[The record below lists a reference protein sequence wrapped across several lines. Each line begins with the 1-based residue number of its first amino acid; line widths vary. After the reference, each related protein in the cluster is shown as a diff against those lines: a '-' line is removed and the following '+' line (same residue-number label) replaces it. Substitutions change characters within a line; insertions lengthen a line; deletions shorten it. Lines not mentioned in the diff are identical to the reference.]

1 MLLLFFF
8 QIIFKWKLRF
18 SHFFDVKRKE
28 DKASAKAKQRSGTAQ
43 EATEK
48 LSSSPG
54 GNERKES
61 KEKTTPSL
69 NSGLTEQEFGSL
81 ENPFPGT
88 LHPDLFLK
96 PHILVDESQPST
108 IIAYALGSSVSSPF
122 SYMINRYIY
131 KGSNPDT
138 PTRIGIKVI

>member
-1 MLLLFFF
+1 MLLLFIYFFF

-18 SHFFDVKRKE
+18 NHFFDVKRKE

-122 SYMINRYIY
+122 SYMINNIVYIY
-131 KGSNPDT
+131 
-138 PTRIGIKVI
+138 IGIANFF

>member
-1 MLLLFFF
+1 M
-8 QIIFKWKLRF
+8 
-18 SHFFDVKRKE
+18 KRKE
-28 DKASAKAKQRSGTAQ
+28 DKASAKAKQRSSSGAAQ

-54 GNERKES
+54 GVHEKVS
-61 KEKTTPSL
+61 VKEKSTPSL

-108 IIAYALGSSVSSPF
+108 IIAYALGSSVNPF
-122 SYMINRYIY
+122 SYIMIRKLVTFLKNHQNTYL
-131 KGSNPDT
+131 
-138 PTRIGIKVI
+138 

>member
-1 MLLLFFF
+1 M
-8 QIIFKWKLRF
+8 
-18 SHFFDVKRKE
+18 KRKE
-28 DKASAKAKQRSGTAQ
+28 DKASAKAKQRSSSGAAQ

-54 GNERKES
+54 VHEKVS
-61 KEKTTPSL
+61 AKEKSTPSL

-81 ENPFPGT
+81 ENPFPDT

-108 IIAYALGSSVSSPF
+108 IIAYALGSSVNPF
-122 SYMINRYIY
+122 SYLHY
-131 KGSNPDT
+131 DL
-138 PTRIGIKVI
+138 